1 MCLDLIEY
9 FTVDAYQGR
18 KSVRDIHIYYK
29 LIDKPLKNK
38 KNALADGRGN
48 MKNIVCPFC
57 TLILFNE
64 WHDRCIEIDNSC
76 SRGKST
82 KQGVTLRF

>member
-29 LIDKPLKNK
+29 QIDKPLKNK
-38 KNALADGRGN
+38 KNAL
-48 MKNIVCPFC
+48 
-57 TLILFNE
+57 
-64 WHDRCIEIDNSC
+64 EI
-76 SRGKST
+76 
-82 KQGVTLRF
+82 